1 MKYLVLA
8 IAASLPIPAASQD
21 PGAVPALP
29 GPAAEETLVYT
40 VNWPSGLSLGES
52 RMLARR
58 AGDRWDLE
66 FVLEAAVPG
75 FDVNDQYRSVAAAD
89 YCSLEFEKRLAH
101 GKKKARER
109 TSFDIQKG
117 LATRETLDGGGKTEI
132 PFSACARDGL
142 AFLYH
147 LRRELSQGR
156 LPAVQNVFFGA
167 QYRVSVQYAGSQ
179 TLRISEKPADADRLT
194 VLLKGPASEHTVELF
209 FARDAPRT
217 LLMARLPLE
226 LGTFSMELVR

>member
-8 IAASLPIPAASQD
+8 IAAFLSLPAASQD
-21 PGAVPALP
+21 PGRAPELP
-29 GPAAEETLVYT
+29 EPAAEETLVYT

-66 FVLEAAVPG
+66 FALEAAVPG
-75 FDVNDQYRSVAAAD
+75 FDIDDQYRSIAADD
-89 YCSLEFEKRLAH
+89 YCSLEFEKRFAH
-101 GKKKARER
+101 GKRKAHER
-109 TSFDIQKG
+109 TTFDIQKG
-117 LATRETLDGGGKTEI
+117 LATRETLGGGGKTEI

-179 TLRISEKPADADRLT
+179 TLRISEKPAEADRL
-194 VLLKGPASEHTVELF
+194 VVSLKGPASEHTVEVF
-209 FARDAPRT
+209 FARDAART
-217 LLMARLPLE
+217 PLMVRLSLE